1 MADIKKVNLKKK
13 YSDGSSKE
21 VTVYTVAGTDEKIAA
36 TNTDVSAVTTR
47 VANLEADMNTAN
59 DNIANLQLDKVD
71 HSYLFDGSGNVK
83 SDLLPSY
90 VDDVLEYETK
100 AGFPTTG
107 ESGKIY
113 VSKETNLT
121 YRWSGSAYVE
131 ISPSL
136 ALGET
141 SSSAW
146 PGDKG
151 KKNADDIANIKTTY
165 ATQTYVDNHKVT
177 EIYGTTGMSSLGK
190 PVIDPKKVYTYF
202 TLNLAFSTLQG
213 NIDAKNKEIQVNT
226 ADDTITFEF

>member
-36 TNTDVSAVTTR
+36 INTDVSAVTTR

-71 HSYLFDGSGNVK
+71 HSYLFDDSGNVK

-90 VDDVLEYETK
+90 VDDVLEYETN

-121 YRWSGSAYVE
+121 YRWSGTTYVE

-165 ATQTYVDNHKVT
+165 ATQAYVDNHKVT
-177 EIYGTTGMSSLGK
+177 EIYATGMNNLGK
-190 PVIDPKKVYTYF
+190 PTIDESKKYTYI
-202 TLNLAFSTLQG
+202 TLSLEFGALHQAVE
-213 NIDAKNKEIQVNT
+213 AKNNEIQVNT

>member
-71 HSYLFDGSGNVK
+71 HSYLFDDNDNVK

-90 VDDVLEYETK
+90 VDDVLEYADKEH
-100 AGFPTTG
+100 FPTTG

-113 VSKETNLT
+113 VALNNNLT

-131 ISPSL
+131 ISASL

-141 SSSAW
+141 SSTAY

-177 EIYGTTGMSSLGK
+177 EIYATGMSSLGK
-190 PVIDPKKVYTYF
+190 PTIDESKKYTYL
-202 TLNLAFSTLQG
+202 TLSLEFSSLRKS
-213 NIDAKNKEIQVNT
+213 IDAKNNEIQVNT